1 MSAKLET
8 QLEETKVREDKW
20 RRDKDE
26 AVEEVA
32 LLKKEVNELKSE
44 IALHSSRAKSRGDD
58 LEAIQVGQREAEKE
72 WNGRLDRLNK
82 INDEQARA
90 FDTLKQQF
98 EKISRFE
105 ST

>member
-20 RRDKDE
+20 RRENDE

-44 IALHSSRAKSRGDD
+44 IAL
-58 LEAIQVGQREAEKE
+58 
-72 WNGRLDRLNK
+72 
-82 INDEQARA
+82 
-90 FDTLKQQF
+90 
-98 EKISRFE
+98 
-105 ST
+105 